1 MKPAVALFTFA
12 FASCTL
18 ATPVVLLADMDDT
31 TATAGQRNVPSPEV
45 PSSGVPEGDVGSLG
59 AQDSDPAY
67 PAAPGSQP
75 DLSDQAPLSPDWDAP
90 KPPFLESSILR
101 GETRANVAESEPE
114 EASIVEMETKAS
126 SESYT
131 YVPCMSRHGTPYYQR
146 VRKHTDVL
154 VVAIVLSFVGVV
166 MLIELWGPIC
176 QRFRQFR
183 SGKGA
188 IYLEDEESRTTAST
202 ISSSNQQKLDIYTQS
217 AAQLATSEVPSK
229 PSMIHEKEGL

>member
-1 MKPAVALFTFA
+1 
-12 FASCTL
+12 
-18 ATPVVLLADMDDT
+18 MDDT
-31 TATAGQRNVPSPEV
+31 TTGQRNVPSSE
-45 PSSGVPEGDVGSLG
+45 VPEGDTGSLG
-59 AQDSDPAY
+59 AQDSDSAY

-75 DLSDQAPLSPDWDAP
+75 ALSDQAPLSPDWDAP

-114 EASIVEMETKAS
+114 ATIVEMETKAA

-131 YVPCMSRHGTPYYQR
+131 YVPCMSRHGTQYYQR

-166 MLIELWGPIC
+166 MLIELWDPIC

-188 IYLEDEESRTTAST
+188 IYLEDEEESRLQTTKTYSK
-202 ISSSNQQKLDIYTQS
+202 QQKLDLYTQS
-217 AAQLATSEVPSK
+217 AAQLATSEVPSN
-229 PSMIHEKEGL
+229 PSMLHEKEEL